1 MNVNQRR
8 SDLDKH
14 FDDGFRKM
22 SICPNR
28 ADIYLKSLPFV
39 RKNIV
44 NGKYFSVDH
53 YLDVHFRLLRED
65 FVRPLRNGINE
76 YLCAI
81 KRNKPYNRIDGIRVY
96 SNVRI
101 GDSPQNDCVFNAHLD
116 VSEVDKI
123 DWQVLSDHQFVQIL
137 FLIN

>member
-8 SDLDKH
+8 SDLNKD

-28 ADIYLKSLPFV
+28 DDIYLKRLPFF

-44 NGKYFSVDH
+44 KGKYFSVDH

-76 YLCAI
+76 YLSAI
-81 KRNKPYNRIDGIRVY
+81 KRNQPYNRIDGIRVY

-101 GDSPQNDCVFNAHLD
+101 GDSPQNDCVFNAYFD

-123 DWQVLSDHQFVQIL
+123 HWQVL
-137 FLIN
+137 